1 MPLEIYMNKQHLLF
15 CLFGLAALSG
25 LTHAEEINFG
35 KKTPSAAQVIEAL
48 SPAKANPDNA
58 DNEGDVKH
66 NVKTRSIDMSGL
78 KAPKANNSKSETK
91 KLLNE
96 ATETALSMEIVFGY
110 NSAELTNAAKDQL
123 KPVGEA
129 LASGKLSNLGFVVE
143 GHTDAVGGQSY
154 NKTLSEE
161 RAASVK
167 SFLVNTFNIE
177 SSAIQIVGKGKNDLL
192 DPNHPDSEVNRRVRI
207 IAKK

>member
-1 MPLEIYMNKQHLLF
+1 MKSQYLLF
-15 CLFGLAALSG
+15 FLLGVMALSRI
-25 LTHAEEINFG
+25 TYAEEINFG
-35 KKTPSAAQVIEAL
+35 KKTPTTAQVLEAL
-48 SPAKANPDNA
+48 NPDVTT
-58 DNEGDVKH
+58 DNINQG
-66 NVKTRSIDMSGL
+66 VKTRSIDMSGF
-78 KAPKANNSKSETK
+78 KATPKSKSNNSKSETK
-91 KLLNE
+91 KLLNQ
-96 ATETALSMEIVFGY
+96 ATETALSMEIIFGY
-110 NSAELTNAAKDQL
+110 NSAELTATAKDQL

-129 LASGKLSNLGFVVE
+129 LASGKLSNLSFVVE

-177 SSAIQIVGKGKNDLL
+177 SSTIRIVGKGKSDLL

>member
-1 MPLEIYMNKQHLLF
+1 MKSQYMLFFLL
-15 CLFGLAALSG
+15 GVMVLSRIAY
-25 LTHAEEINFG
+25 AEEINFG
-35 KKTPSAAQVIEAL
+35 KKTPTTAQVLEAL
-48 SPAKANPDNA
+48 NPDVNT
-58 DNEGDVKH
+58 DNINQG
-66 NVKTRSIDMSGL
+66 VKTRSIDMSGF
-78 KAPKANNSKSETK
+78 KARPKSKNNNSKSETK
-91 KLLNE
+91 KLLNQ
-96 ATETALSMEIVFGY
+96 AAETALSMEITFGY
-110 NSAELTNAAKDQL
+110 NSTELTATAKDQL
-123 KPVGEA
+123 TPVGEA
-129 LASGKLSNLGFVVE
+129 LASGKLSNLSFVVE

-177 SSAIQIVGKGKNDLL
+177 SSTIQIVGKGKSNLL

>member
-1 MPLEIYMNKQHLLF
+1 MKSQYMLFFLL
-15 CLFGLAALSG
+15 GVMALSRVAY
-25 LTHAEEINFG
+25 AEEINFG
-35 KKTPSAAQVIEAL
+35 KKTPTAAQVLEAL
-48 SPAKANPDNA
+48 NPDVTT
-58 DNEGDVKH
+58 DNINQG
-66 NVKTRSIDMSGL
+66 VKTRSIDMSGF
-78 KAPKANNSKSETK
+78 KATPKSKSKSNNSKSETK
-91 KLLNE
+91 KLLNQ
-96 ATETALSMEIVFGY
+96 AAETALSMEITFGY
-110 NSAELTNAAKDQL
+110 NSAELTATAKDQL

-129 LASGKLSNLGFVVE
+129 LASGKLSNLSFVVE

-167 SFLVNTFNIE
+167 SFLVDRFNIK
-177 SSAIQIVGKGKNDLL
+177 SSTIQVVGKGKSDLL